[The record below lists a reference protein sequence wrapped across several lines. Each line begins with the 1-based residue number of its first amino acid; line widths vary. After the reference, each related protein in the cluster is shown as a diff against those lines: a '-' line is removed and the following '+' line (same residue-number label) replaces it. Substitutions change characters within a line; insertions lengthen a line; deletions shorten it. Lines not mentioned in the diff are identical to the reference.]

1 MKSKI
6 QKWGNS
12 YGVRIPM
19 KIINKKGI
27 VNGAEVEIDEK
38 DDGISVSFIKPQPDS
53 LEAMVNKIK
62 PANLHREQDW
72 GNTLGKEV
80 W

>member
-19 KIINKKGI
+19 RIINKRGI
-27 VNGAEVEIDEK
+27 GNGTEVEIDEK
-38 DDGISVSFIKPQPDS
+38 DNGIRVSFIEPKKDS

-72 GNTLGKEV
+72 GEARGREV